1 MKMAEPIK
9 SYKDLRVFQN
19 AMDAAM
25 KIYKLTATFP
35 PEEKHSLTDQMRRT
49 SRSVCSNLGEAWRNR
64 RSKEDFIA
72 KLNGSEGKASETL
85 VWVEF
90 ARRCGY
96 MDGDVCE
103 ELDSAYD
110 LILGQLSK
118 MINEPYKWLIK
129 KTAKRQTNEKAPAT
143 REETIDA

>member
-1 MKMAEPIK
+1 MAEPIK
-9 SYKDLRVFQN
+9 SYKELRVFQN

-25 KIYKLTATFP
+25 KIYKLTGTFP

-72 KLNGSEGKASETL
+72 KLNGSECKVCETL

-96 MDGDVCE
+96 MDDDVCE

-110 LILGQLSK
+110 LVLGQLAK

>member
-1 MKMAEPIK
+1 MAEPIK
-9 SYKDLRVFQN
+9 SYKDLRVYQN

-25 KIYKLTATFP
+25 KIFKLTATFP
-35 PEEKHSLTDQMRRT
+35 PEEKHSMTDQMRGS
-49 SRSVCSNLGEAWRNR
+49 SRSVCSNLAEAWRKR

-72 KLNGSEGKASETL
+72 KLNGSEGKACETL

-90 ARRCGY
+90 ARRCKY
-96 MDGDVCE
+96 LDEVVCD

-110 LILGQLSK
+110 LILGQLAK

-129 KTAKRQTNEKAPAT
+129 NTPKRQTNEKASTT

>member
-1 MKMAEPIK
+1 MAEPIN

-25 KIYKLTATFP
+25 KIYRLTGKLP
-35 PEEKHSLTDQMRRT
+35 PEEKFSMTDQMRRT
-49 SRSVCSNLGEAWRNR
+49 SRSVCSNLAEAWRKR

-72 KLNGSEGKASETL
+72 KLNGSECKACETL

-90 ARRCGY
+90 ARRCKY
-96 MDGDVCE
+96 LDDDVCE

-110 LILGQLSK
+110 LILGQLAK

-129 KTAKRQTNEKAPAT
+129 KTPKPQTNGKASKT
-143 REETIDA
+143 GEETIGV